1 MTSVFILNPNNIK
14 EEVMV
19 YNYTFLNEIYPMYSH
34 FYNLLKNTDD
44 YKIKN
49 IYNFIYIRLIKI
61 NKNFPEIKKIKKK
74 NIKSLDEFD
83 KEIKDYI
90 SKDKLKAIIIINS
103 ISHYFTP
110 YKFN

>member
-19 YNYTFLNEIYPMYSH
+19 YNYTFLNEIYPMYDR
-34 FYNLLKNTDD
+34 FYNLLKSSDD

-61 NKNFPEIKKIKKK
+61 NKKFPEIKTIKKK
-74 NIKSLDEFD
+74 NIKSLDEFN

-90 SKDKLKAIIIINS
+90 SGDKIKAILIINS

>member
-1 MTSVFILNPNNIK
+1 MTSVFILNPNTIK
-14 EEVMV
+14 KESTV
-19 YNYTFLNEIYPMYSH
+19 YNYTFLNEIYPMYSP
-34 FYNLLKNTDD
+34 FYNLLKNIDD

-61 NKNFPEIKKIKKK
+61 NKKFPEINTIEKKT
-74 NIKSLDEFD
+74 IKSLDEFN
-83 KEIKDYI
+83 KEIINYI
-90 SKDKLKAIIIINS
+90 SEDKIKAIIIINS